1 MLIRENVALK
11 SMNLF
16 EYSSFGFFVLY
27 ILEKVNINIVICSIS
42 INKQNIFIS
51 LKETVLSRKKV
62 IIRVWISEYVK
73 LR

>member
-1 MLIRENVALK
+1 
-11 SMNLF
+11 MNLF

-42 INKQNIFIS
+42 INKQNIFLS

>member
-27 ILEKVNINIVICSIS
+27 ILQKVNINIVICSIS
-42 INKQNIFIS
+42 INKQNIFLS

>member
-16 EYSSFGFFVLY
+16 EYSSFGLFVLY
-27 ILEKVNINIVICSIS
+27 ILEKVNINVVICSIS

>member
-42 INKQNIFIS
+42 INKQNIFLS

>member
-16 EYSSFGFFVLY
+16 EYSSFGFLVLY

>member
-1 MLIRENVALK
+1 
-11 SMNLF
+11 MNLF

>member
-73 LR
+73 LC

>member
-1 MLIRENVALK
+1 
-11 SMNLF
+11 MNLF
-16 EYSSFGFFVLY
+16 EYSSFGLFVLY
-27 ILEKVNINIVICSIS
+27 ILEKVNINVVICSIS